1 MTFVAIIKLGQTQ
14 WHGWGAKQA
23 QPHCRHVVSNYCGRE
38 HGPFSL
44 QNIPKYKV
52 QNMQV
57 TNTASQSVSRTPFFR
72 FSPVY
77 GQKWSNIHVKW
88 PSSPHCYFQKCPISS
103 QSFQLLLPPAMHI
116 VPPAAQV
123 SGGANHPGIEQA
135 ILENS
140 CVCLDA
146 LYWTCFR
153 SENPW
158 HKNAINREC
167 RLATARLFHSLDN
180 LRANAQL
187 FKGTHGLGEP
197 PSNAA
202 TRKKYILWPRA
213 CELFWT

>member
-1 MTFVAIIKLGQTQ
+1 MVEVQSKLKHSADMLLVTTV
-14 WHGWGAKQA
+14 
-23 QPHCRHVVSNYCGRE
+23 VVSMGGFR
-38 HGPFSL
+38 FK
-44 QNIPKYKV
+44 I
-52 QNMQV
+52 
-57 TNTASQSVSRTPFFR
+57 SQSIKYRICKS
-72 FSPVY
+72 
-77 GQKWSNIHVKW
+77 QILQVKVFQE
-88 PSSPHCYFQKCPISS
+88 PHFLDSVLCMGRSEATSMSSGASSPHCYFQKCPISS

-202 TRKKYILWPRA
+202 TRKKYILRPRA
-213 CELFWT
+213 RVLFWSFGHSTKD